1 MTKFFVFKPQMLA
14 RALERAGLSAKQ
26 LGARLPPGK
35 VEEWLSGKKLPTIRQ
50 TELLAR
56 KLCVPFG
63 FFCLNEPPEEKA
75 LLPDFRAGCAGA
87 QRMSLGLRCTAEYA
101 VFCRDFL
108 QDYYRRG
115 DCHAFPHAGRLNI
128 RMNPE
133 ESGKVLEE
141 LLGEC
146 PPLPSGKLLSRL
158 IARVEKLGI
167 PVLVKGCAPGRRN
180 LRLDAAEFRGMALC
194 GRYVPL
200 IFLNGNVPCR
210 EAALTLL
217 QELCHILAGSEGISG
232 GPDECTSEE
241 EKFCTAAV
249 LSFLLPAEGCG
260 RTDGKEEKEAAA
272 FLRGRKSAG
281 RELLTRCALQAAYA
295 GEINFQEA
303 CRITGLT
310 SRQTDARAQKLRL

>member
-14 RALERAGLSAKQ
+14 WALKRAGLSAQQ
-26 LGARLPPGK
+26 LGSRLPSGK
-35 VEEWLSGKKLPTIRQ
+35 VADWLNGKKLPTIRE

-56 KLCVPFG
+56 KLVIPFG
-63 FFCLNEPPEEKA
+63 FFCLNEPPEERN
-75 LLPDFRAGCAGA
+75 LLPDFRAGCNRH

-101 VFCRDFL
+101 VFCLDFL

-180 LRLDAAEFRGMALC
+180 LRLDPAEFRGMALC

-200 IFLNGNVPCR
+200 ILLNGNVPCR
-210 EAALTLL
+210 EAALTLV
-217 QELCHILAGSEGISG
+217 QELCHILIGSEGISG
-232 GPDECTSEE
+232 GPAECASKE
-241 EKFCTAAV
+241 EKFCTAAA
-249 LSFLLPAEGCG
+249 LSFLMPAKGCG

-272 FLRGRKSAG
+272 LLRGRKSAG
-281 RELLTRCALQAAYA
+281 RELLTRCAQQAAYA

-303 CRITGLT
+303 HRITGLT
-310 SRQTDARAQKLRL
+310 SRQTDAKARELRL